1 MSHRIKKI
9 AKRCD
14 ITFFNGLFKIKS
26 YLPRR
31 PAPPPLLEPP
41 PPRPIPLLRP
51 LLLLPP
57 LKDERELLGLLGLAG
72 LIPPPVVREV
82 RGGRDG
88 LEVGMKTTGFLLF
101 PFEDALI
108 TNSTTIMRVIIITNF
123 KIFLKLSAAAV

>member
-14 ITFFNGLFKIKS
+14 ITFFNGPFIIKP

-51 LLLLPP
+51 LILLPP
-57 LKDERELLGLLGLAG
+57 LKDERELLGLLGL
-72 LIPPPVVREV
+72 IPAPVLRVV

-88 LEVGMKTTGFLLF
+88 LEVGMKTTGLLRR
-101 PFEDALI
+101 EVRD
-108 TNSTTIMRVIIITNF
+108 
-123 KIFLKLSAAAV
+123 LS

>member
-14 ITFFNGLFKIKS
+14 ITFFNGLFKIKP

-41 PPRPIPLLRP
+41 PPRPIPPPRL

-57 LKDERELLGLLGLAG
+57 LKDERELLGLLG

-88 LEVGMKTTGFLLF
+88 LEVGMKTTGLLRVL
-101 PFEDALI
+101 FEDVLI
-108 TNSTTIMRVIIITNF
+108 INSTTIMRVIMITIF

>member
-14 ITFFNGLFKIKS
+14 ITFFNGLFKIKP

-51 LLLLPP
+51 LILLPP
-57 LKDERELLGLLGLAG
+57 LKDERELLGLLGL
-72 LIPPPVVREV
+72 IPAPVLRVV

-108 TNSTTIMRVIIITNF
+108 INSTTIMRVIIITIF